1 MSKYEHIIIPQGIKE
16 AIGYSSIVSGGG
28 RSFIPE
34 RNRQI
39 HAQYLRKRFDT
50 IKAENTKVKQQ
61 MTALSLPARRGTY
74 LEFSSALGY
83 DLVSKSL
90 ENQKKG
96 IRLLNIRQVTTEDD
110 QKQTLATIYI
120 PHGEEK
126 VLLGKL
132 HKYATEESNGKP
144 KNDILFRSIEDVK
157 LALLE
162 ALWTDNQEDFP
173 TEKDDWYEVWIRIS
187 GIEKATIDQQ
197 CNRFKT
203 SLQSLRIPYKKD
215 SILTFPERAVF
226 LVCANKTSLA
236 NLLAC
241 SDQLAELRM
250 GRALTGF
257 LFNENRS
264 EQQEWVDDLGSR
276 LEINNDTDS
285 VVCVLDSGVNNGH
298 PLLEPIIPE
307 KNCGSVVG
315 EGIADGNGHGTRMC
329 GTVIYGDMSSYLA
342 NNQKIQIDNQIGSVK
357 LLPHSRSNPKEIW
370 GFLTEQAV
378 ATSEIIFPRKTVCY
392 CMAITAEDS
401 EQGKPTSWS
410 GAVDSIAY
418 NNGNIGRLFIVS
430 AGNIRDINF
439 LDKDIINAY
448 PNNHSL
454 RKIQNPAQAWNALTI
469 GAFTNI
475 VAPNSQELR
484 GYERV
489 APIGGISPFSRT
501 SLLWDKTSLIKPEVM
516 FEGGNL
522 YKTKDSLL
530 PFSTHQDLELMTT
543 SENYQKRGYFETIN
557 ATSAATALASNFA
570 GRLQVKYPHLWA
582 ESIRGLIV
590 HSAKWTSAMEEQ
602 FPVRKGN
609 RADMIQRLRHCGYG
623 VPSEER
629 AFYSTENGLT
639 YIAQEEIQPFKKQG
653 DNAPKMNKMHFFEL
667 PWPREILEQLAET
680 NVTMRVTLSYFIEP
694 APGEIGWKD
703 KYRYASCGLRFD
715 VNTEAEDQRAFQLR
729 INGAIEAEENEERS
743 KNDSKRWLIGADN
756 RNRGSIH
763 SDELNLTAAQLATCN
778 LIAVYPIGGWWKTR
792 TNLDKFNEK
801 LRYSLIVSLDTPA
814 ENIDLYNAVKTK
826 IETMIKTPIEVK
838 IPTNN

>member
-1 MSKYEHIIIPQGIKE
+1 M
-16 AIGYSSIVSGGG
+16 
-28 RSFIPE
+28 
-34 RNRQI
+34 
-39 HAQYLRKRFDT
+39 
-50 IKAENTKVKQQ
+50 
-61 MTALSLPARRGTY
+61 
-74 LEFSSALGY
+74 
-83 DLVSKSL
+83 
-90 ENQKKG
+90 
-96 IRLLNIRQVTTEDD
+96 
-110 QKQTLATIYI
+110 
-120 PHGEEK
+120 
-126 VLLGKL
+126 
-132 HKYATEESNGKP
+132 
-144 KNDILFRSIEDVK
+144 
-157 LALLE
+157 
-162 ALWTDNQEDFP
+162 
-173 TEKDDWYEVWIRIS
+173 
-187 GIEKATIDQQ
+187 
-197 CNRFKT
+197 
-203 SLQSLRIPYKKD
+203 
-215 SILTFPERAVF
+215 TFPERAVF

-264 EQQEWVDDLGSR
+264 EQQEWVDDLLSR

-285 VVCVLDSGVNNGH
+285 VVCILDSGVNNGH

-410 GAVDSIAY
+410 GAVDSVAY

-475 VAPNSQELR
+475 VALNSQELG

-489 APIGGISPFSRT
+489 APVGGISPFSRT
-501 SLLWDKTSLIKPEVM
+501 SLLWGKTALIKPEVM

-522 YKTKDSLL
+522 YKTNDSLL
-530 PFSTHQDLELMTT
+530 PFSPHQDLELMTT

-557 ATSAATALASNFA
+557 ATSAATALASSFA
-570 GRLQVKYPHLWA
+570 GRLQAKYPHLWA

-590 HSAKWTSAMEEQ
+590 HSAKWTSTMEEQ
-602 FPVRKGN
+602 FPVIKGN
-609 RADMIQRLRHCGYG
+609 RADMERRLRHCGYG

-639 YIAQEEIQPFKKQG
+639 YIAQEEIQPFIKEGK
-653 DNAPKMNKMHFFEL
+653 NAPKMNKMHFFEL

-715 VNTEAEDQRAFQLR
+715 VNTENESERAFKSR
-729 INGAIEAEENEERS
+729 INSLIEAEENEERS

-792 TNLDKFNEK
+792 TNLKKYNEK
-801 LRYSLIVSLDTPA
+801 LRYSLIVSLDTPT

-826 IETMIKTPIEVK
+826 IETVTSTKVEIPIKSM
-838 IPTNN
+838 

>member
-1 MSKYEHIIIPQGIKE
+1 MNKYEHIIIPQGIKRDMD
-16 AIGYSSIVSGGG
+16 YSSMGGGG
-28 RSFIPE
+28 RPFIPE
-34 RNRQI
+34 RNRQE
-39 HAQYLRKRFDT
+39 HAQYLQKRFDA
-50 IKAENTKVKQQ
+50 IKAENTEVKQQ

-74 LEFSSALGY
+74 LEFSSTLGY

-90 ENQKKG
+90 ENQKKN
-96 IRLLNIRQVTTEDD
+96 IQLLNIRQVTTEDD
-110 QKQTLATIYI
+110 QKQTFATIYV
-120 PHGEEK
+120 PHGKEN
-126 VLLGKL
+126 VLLDKL
-132 HKYATEESNGKP
+132 HKYATEECNGKP
-144 KNDILFRSIEDVK
+144 KNDTLFRSIEDVK

-162 ALWTDNQEDFP
+162 ALWTDNQKDFP
-173 TEKDDWYEVWIRIS
+173 TERNDWYEVWIRIS
-187 GIEKATIDQQ
+187 GIEKATINQQ

-203 SLQSLRIPYKKD
+203 SLQNLHIPYKKD

-226 LVCANKTSLA
+226 LVYANKTSLA

-264 EQQEWVDDLGSR
+264 EQQEWVDDLCSR
-276 LEINNDTDS
+276 IQINNDTSS

-307 KNCGSVVG
+307 KNCDDVVG
-315 EGIADGNGHGTRMC
+315 EGIADRNGHGTRMC

-342 NNQKIQIDNQIGSVK
+342 NNQKIQIENQIGSVK
-357 LLPHSRSNPKEIW
+357 LLPHNRPNPKEIW
-370 GFLTEQAV
+370 GLLTEQAV
-378 ATSEIIFPRKTVCY
+378 AKTEIIFPKKNICY

-475 VAPNSQELR
+475 VAPNSQKLG
-484 GYERV
+484 GYDRV
-489 APIGGISPFSRT
+489 APVGGISPFSRT
-501 SLLWDKTSLIKPEVM
+501 SCLWGKADVMKPDVM

-522 YKTKDSLL
+522 YKTNIPEL
-530 PFSTHQDLELMTT
+530 PFSDHQDLELITT
-543 SENYQKRGYFETIN
+543 NRNYQKSSYFDTIN

-570 GRLQVKYPHLWA
+570 GRLQAKYPHLWA

-590 HSAKWTSAMEEQ
+590 HSAKWTSTMEEQ
-602 FPVRKGN
+602 FPVIKGN
-609 RADMIQRLRHCGYG
+609 RGDMERRLRHCGYG

-629 AFYSTENGLT
+629 AFYSTENSFT
-639 YIAQEEIQPFKKQG
+639 YIAQEIIQPFIKERG

-715 VNTEAEDQRAFQLR
+715 VNTENESEKAFTSR
-729 INGAIEAEENEERS
+729 INRAIEAEENEERS

-792 TNLDKFNEK
+792 TNLEKFNKK

-826 IETMIKTPIEVK
+826 IETVTSTKVEIPIKSI
-838 IPTNN
+838 

>member
-1 MSKYEHIIIPQGIKE
+1 MSKYEHIIIPQEIKE
-16 AIGYSSIVSGGG
+16 AIGYSPIGIGG
-28 RSFIPE
+28 SAFSIPE
-34 RNRQI
+34 RNRQE
-39 HAQYLRKRFDT
+39 HAQYLQKRFDA

-90 ENQKKG
+90 EDQKAK
-96 IRLLNIRQVTTEDD
+96 IQLLNIRQVTTEDD
-110 QKQTLATIYI
+110 EKQTFATIYI

-132 HKYATEESNGKP
+132 HKYATEEGNGKP

-173 TEKDDWYEVWIRIS
+173 TERNDWYEVWIRIS

-197 CNRFKT
+197 CNRFKK
-203 SLQSLRIPYKKD
+203 SLQSLHISYKED

-264 EQQEWVDDLGSR
+264 EQQEWVDDLLNR

-329 GTVIYGDMSSYLA
+329 GTVIYRDMSSYLA
-342 NNQKIQIDNQIGSVK
+342 NNQKIQIDNKIGSVK

-378 ATSEIIFPRKTVCY
+378 ATSEIIFPKKTICY
-392 CMAITAEDS
+392 CMAITAEES
-401 EQGKPTSWS
+401 EKGNPTSWS

-418 NNGNIGRLFIVS
+418 NNNEKGRLLIIS
-430 AGNIRDINF
+430 AGNVDF
-439 LDKDIINAY
+439 LDKKIIGNY

-454 RKIQNPAQAWNALTI
+454 RPIENPAQAWNALTI

-475 VAPNSQELR
+475 VAPNSPELA
-484 GYERV
+484 GYDRV
-489 APIGGISPFSRT
+489 APVGGISPFSRT
-501 SLLWDKTSLIKPEVM
+501 SSLWGKAALIKPEVM

-522 YKTKDSLL
+522 YKTNDSLL
-530 PFSTHQDLELMTT
+530 PFCPHQDLELMTT

-570 GRLQVKYPHLWA
+570 GRLQAKYPDLWA

-590 HSAKWTSAMEEQ
+590 HSAKWTPTMEEH

-609 RADMIQRLRHCGYG
+609 RSDMERRLRHCGYG

-639 YIAQEEIQPFKKQG
+639 YIAQEEIQPFIKEGK
-653 DNAPKMNKMHFFEL
+653 NAPKMNKMHFFEL

-792 TNLDKFNEK
+792 TNLEKYNEK

-814 ENIDLYNAVKTK
+814 ENIDLYNVVKTK

>member
-1 MSKYEHIIIPQGIKE
+1 M
-16 AIGYSSIVSGGG
+16 
-28 RSFIPE
+28 
-34 RNRQI
+34 
-39 HAQYLRKRFDT
+39 
-50 IKAENTKVKQQ
+50 
-61 MTALSLPARRGTY
+61 
-74 LEFSSALGY
+74 
-83 DLVSKSL
+83 
-90 ENQKKG
+90 
-96 IRLLNIRQVTTEDD
+96 
-110 QKQTLATIYI
+110 
-120 PHGEEK
+120 
-126 VLLGKL
+126 
-132 HKYATEESNGKP
+132 HKYATEECNGKP
-144 KNDILFRSIEDVK
+144 KNDTLFRSIEDVK

-162 ALWTDNQEDFP
+162 ALWTDNQKDFP
-173 TEKDDWYEVWIRIS
+173 TERNDWYEVWIRIS
-187 GIEKATIDQQ
+187 EIKKVTINQQ

-203 SLQSLRIPYKKD
+203 SLQSLHIPYKED

-264 EQQEWVDDLGSR
+264 EQQEWVDDLLSR
-276 LEINNDTDS
+276 LEINNNTDS
-285 VVCVLDSGVNNGH
+285 VVCILDSGVNNGH

-418 NNGNIGRLFIVS
+418 NNGNIGRLFMVS

-475 VAPNSQELR
+475 VAPNSQKLG

-489 APIGGISPFSRT
+489 APVGGISPFSRT
-501 SLLWDKTSLIKPEVM
+501 SLLWGKTALIKPEVM

-522 YKTKDSLL
+522 YKTNDSLL

-570 GRLQVKYPHLWA
+570 GRLQAKYPDLWA

-590 HSAKWTSAMEEQ
+590 HSAKWTLAMEEQ

-609 RADMIQRLRHCGYG
+609 RADMERRLRHCGYG

-639 YIAQEEIQPFKKQG
+639 YIAQEEIQPFIKEDKR
-653 DNAPKMNKMHFFEL
+653 APKMNKMHFFEL

-703 KYRYASCGLRFD
+703 KYRYASCGLRFE

-743 KNDSKRWLIGADN
+743 KNDSKRWLIGPDN

-792 TNLDKFNEK
+792 TNLEKFNEK

-826 IETMIKTPIEVK
+826 IETVTSTKVEIPIKSM
-838 IPTNN
+838 

>member
-1 MSKYEHIIIPQGIKE
+1 
-16 AIGYSSIVSGGG
+16 
-28 RSFIPE
+28 
-34 RNRQI
+34 
-39 HAQYLRKRFDT
+39 
-50 IKAENTKVKQQ
+50 
-61 MTALSLPARRGTY
+61 
-74 LEFSSALGY
+74 
-83 DLVSKSL
+83 
-90 ENQKKG
+90 
-96 IRLLNIRQVTTEDD
+96 
-110 QKQTLATIYI
+110 
-120 PHGEEK
+120 
-126 VLLGKL
+126 
-132 HKYATEESNGKP
+132 
-144 KNDILFRSIEDVK
+144 
-157 LALLE
+157 
-162 ALWTDNQEDFP
+162 
-173 TEKDDWYEVWIRIS
+173 
-187 GIEKATIDQQ
+187 
-197 CNRFKT
+197 
-203 SLQSLRIPYKKD
+203 
-215 SILTFPERAVF
+215 
-226 LVCANKTSLA
+226 
-236 NLLAC
+236 
-241 SDQLAELRM
+241 
-250 GRALTGF
+250 
-257 LFNENRS
+257 
-264 EQQEWVDDLGSR
+264 
-276 LEINNDTDS
+276 
-285 VVCVLDSGVNNGH
+285 
-298 PLLEPIIPE
+298 
-307 KNCGSVVG
+307 
-315 EGIADGNGHGTRMC
+315 MC

-342 NNQKIQIDNQIGSVK
+342 NNQKIQIENQIGSVK
-357 LLPHSRSNPKEIW
+357 LLPNNHPNPKEIW

-378 ATSEIIFPRKTVCY
+378 ATSEIIFPKKTICY
-392 CMAITAEDS
+392 CMAITAEES
-401 EQGKPTSWS
+401 EKGKPTSWS
-410 GAVDSIAY
+410 GAVDSVAY
-418 NNGNIGRLFIVS
+418 NDGNIGRLFMVS
-430 AGNIRDINF
+430 AGNIRYINF

-475 VAPNSQELR
+475 VAPNSQKLG

-501 SLLWDKTSLIKPEVM
+501 SLLWGKTPLIKPEVM

-522 YKTKDSLL
+522 YKTNDSLL

-570 GRLQVKYPHLWA
+570 GRLQAKYPDLWA

-590 HSAKWTSAMEEQ
+590 HSAKWTSTMEEQ
-602 FPVRKGN
+602 FPVIKGN
-609 RADMIQRLRHCGYG
+609 RADMERRLRHCGYG

-639 YIAQEEIQPFKKQG
+639 YIAQEEIQPFIKE
-653 DNAPKMNKMHFFEL
+653 DNNAPKMNKMHFFEL
-667 PWPREILEQLAET
+667 PWPSEILEQLAET

-792 TNLDKFNEK
+792 TNLKKYNEK

>member
-1 MSKYEHIIIPQGIKE
+1 MNKYEHIIIPQGIKRDMD
-16 AIGYSSIVSGGG
+16 YSSMGGGG
-28 RSFIPE
+28 RPFIPE
-34 RNRQI
+34 RNRQE
-39 HAQYLRKRFDT
+39 HAQYLQKRFDA
-50 IKAENTKVKQQ
+50 IKAENTEVKQQ

-74 LEFSSALGY
+74 LEFSSTLGY

-90 ENQKKG
+90 ENQKKN
-96 IRLLNIRQVTTEDD
+96 IQLLNIRQVTTEDD
-110 QKQTLATIYI
+110 QKQTFATIYV
-120 PHGEEK
+120 PHGKEN
-126 VLLGKL
+126 VLLDKL
-132 HKYATEESNGKP
+132 HKYATEECNGKP
-144 KNDILFRSIEDVK
+144 KNDTLFRSIEDVK

-162 ALWTDNQEDFP
+162 ALWTDNQKDFP
-173 TEKDDWYEVWIRIS
+173 TERNDWYEVWIRIS
-187 GIEKATIDQQ
+187 GIEKATINQQ

-203 SLQSLRIPYKKD
+203 SLQNLHIPYKKD

-226 LVCANKTSLA
+226 LVYANKTSLA

-264 EQQEWVDDLGSR
+264 EQQEWVDDLCSR
-276 LEINNDTDS
+276 IQINNDTSS

-307 KNCGSVVG
+307 KNCDDVVG
-315 EGIADGNGHGTRMC
+315 EGIADRNGHGTRMC

-342 NNQKIQIDNQIGSVK
+342 NNQKIQIENQIGSVK
-357 LLPHSRSNPKEIW
+357 LLPHNRPNPKEIW
-370 GFLTEQAV
+370 GLLTEQAV
-378 ATSEIIFPRKTVCY
+378 AKTEIIFPKKNICY

-475 VAPNSQELR
+475 VAPNSPELA
-484 GYERV
+484 GYDRV
-489 APIGGISPFSRT
+489 APVGGISPFSRT
-501 SLLWDKTSLIKPEVM
+501 SYLWGKTALIKPEVM

-522 YKTKDSLL
+522 YKTNDSLL
-530 PFSTHQDLELMTT
+530 LFSTHQDLELMTT
-543 SENYQKRGYFETIN
+543 SKNYQISSFFDTIN

-570 GRLQVKYPHLWA
+570 GRLQAKYPHLWA

-590 HSAKWTSAMEEQ
+590 HSAKWTSTMEEQ
-602 FPVRKGN
+602 FPVIKGN
-609 RADMIQRLRHCGYG
+609 RGDMERRLRHCGYG

-639 YIAQEEIQPFKKQG
+639 YIAQEEIQPFIKEGK
-653 DNAPKMNKMHFFEL
+653 NAPKMNKMHFFEL

-715 VNTEAEDQRAFQLR
+715 VNTENESEKAFTSR
-729 INGAIEAEENEERS
+729 INRAIEAEENEERS

-792 TNLDKFNEK
+792 TNLEKFNKK

-826 IETMIKTPIEVK
+826 IETVTSTKVEIPIKSI
-838 IPTNN
+838 

>member
-1 MSKYEHIIIPQGIKE
+1 MSKYEHIIIPQGIKRD
-16 AIGYSSIVSGGG
+16 IDYSSMVSGGG

-34 RNRQI
+34 RNRQE
-39 HAQYLRKRFDT
+39 HAEYLQRKFDAARVDDT
-50 IKAENTKVKQQ
+50 NVKQQ
-61 MTALSLPARRGTY
+61 MGAISLPARSGIY
-74 LEFSSALGY
+74 LEFASAPTY

-90 ENQKKG
+90 EDQKAG
-96 IRLLNIRQVTTEDD
+96 IRLLNIRQVKTEDN
-110 QKQTLATIYI
+110 QEQTFATIYI
-120 PHGEEK
+120 PHGKENR
-126 VLLGKL
+126 LLEKL
-132 HKYATEESNGKP
+132 HKYATEELRNGKP
-144 KNDILFRSIEDVK
+144 KNDTLFRSIENINV
-157 LALLE
+157 ALLK
-162 ALWTDNQEDFP
+162 ALWTDRYEDFP
-173 TEKDDWYEVWIRIS
+173 TDHNDWYEVWIRTSVTEDIVNQHDRF
-187 GIEKATIDQQ
+187 ID
-197 CNRFKT
+197 
-203 SLQSLRIPYKKD
+203 SLQSLDIHFKED
-215 SILTFPERAVF
+215 SILTFPERTVF
-226 LVCANKTSLA
+226 LVYANIDALTK
-236 NLLAC
+236 LLGC

-250 GRALTGF
+250 GRTLTGF
-257 LFNENRS
+257 LFNENRN
-264 EQQEWVDDLGSR
+264 EQREWVDDLRSR

-329 GTVIYGDMSSYLA
+329 GTVIYGEMSSYLA

-410 GAVDSIAY
+410 GAVDSVAY

-454 RKIQNPAQAWNALTI
+454 RPIQNPAQSWNALTI

-475 VAPNSQELR
+475 VAPNSPELA
-484 GYERV
+484 GYDRV
-489 APIGGISPFSRT
+489 APVGGISPFSRT
-501 SLLWDKTSLIKPEVM
+501 SSLWGKAALIKPEVM

-522 YKTKDSLL
+522 YKTNDSLL
-530 PFSTHQDLELMTT
+530 PFCPHQDLELMTT

-570 GRLQVKYPHLWA
+570 GRLQAKYPDLWA

-590 HSAKWTSAMEEQ
+590 HSAKWTPTMEEH

-609 RADMIQRLRHCGYG
+609 RADMERRLRHCGYG

-639 YIAQEEIQPFKKQG
+639 YIAQEEIQPFIKEGK
-653 DNAPKMNKMHFFEL
+653 NAPKMNKMHFFEL

-763 SDELNLTAAQLATCN
+763 ADELNLTAAQLATCN